1 MAMIEPWTDAFFA
14 VLSPVPLV
22 IGIAAIAAAGFLRG
36 FVGFGNS
43 ILIVVV
49 FSLLYGPVFA
59 VPFAALASLPPTIQ
73 LLPVTLREAERGF
86 VLPFAVAVFAAA
98 PFGALALVA
107 VDPTVLKFAISAGV
121 LLMVAL
127 LYRDWRPARPL
138 GAGGLAGIGVGS
150 GLAQG
155 IAGAGGVLVAAAAL
169 SRPGSAGLQRANTI
183 GGITAVGLCNFP
195 PFLWHGLFTREV
207 VILSVLLLPVY
218 LAGTRVGA
226 RFFAGGGGRHYRNGA
241 LLVLAAVGLI
251 GLGLSLRAWLAAQ

>member
-1 MAMIEPWTDAFFA
+1 MLEPWIDAFFS
-14 VLSPVPLV
+14 VVSLVPLT
-22 IGIAAIAAAGFLRG
+22 IGVVAIAAAGFLRG

-73 LLPVTLREAERGF
+73 LLPVTVREAERGF

-107 VDPTVLKFAISAGV
+107 VDPALLKIGISVGV
-121 LLMVAL
+121 LVMVTL
-127 LYRDWRPARPL
+127 LYCDWRPVRPP
-138 GAGGLAGIGVGS
+138 GPFGLAGIGIGS

-155 IAGAGGVLVAAAAL
+155 IAGAGGIMVAAAAL
-169 SRPGSAGLQRANTI
+169 SRAGSARQQRANTI

-207 VILSVLLLPVY
+207 VVLSGVLVPVY
-218 LAGTRVGA
+218 LAGTWVGS
-226 RFFAGGGGRHYRNGA
+226 RFFAGRGSRHYRNGA
-241 LLVLAAVGLI
+241 LLVLAAVGVV
-251 GLGLSLRAWLAAQ
+251 GLGLSLRAWLAG